1 MNFWQKRKT
10 RKTLRKFREGVA
22 SLRHADDD
30 ILTGEQKSGLEK
42 IIADTRI
49 AEQTCDPAAE
59 KVLQEQYSY
68 LLASCHQS

>member
-10 RKTLRKFREGVA
+10 RKNLRKFREGVA

-30 ILTGEQKSGLEK
+30 ILTADQRSGLEK

-49 AEQTCDPAAE
+49 AEHKAE
-59 KVLQEQYSY
+59 RLGNVFDSKNFAY
-68 LLASCHQS
+68 H